1 MFGNKNKI
9 IEMQETTIKN
19 QEDIIEKKSLE
30 NIRLK
35 STMSKIENII
45 VKGNTKKI
53 PFAMVVSEIKEL
65 VTDVENHN

>member
-1 MFGNKNKI
+1 MFGSKNKI

-53 PFAMVVSEIKEL
+53 PFAMVVSEIREL
-65 VTDVENHN
+65 VTNVENDN